1 MCAVRSDWGGMP
13 VKQITIMIDDDQQAA
28 QIVEMLS
35 DFDAIRSVDV
45 DPTWS
50 TIDQQEFAIRIIES
64 EIGPMISNSR
74 ASVYDVME
82 AYDEGHSPSDIGEFY
97 NLSPHQVDVALAYIN
112 KNRFRLEPELRELLV
127 KKAENEAY
135 HRALIAER
143 EKQFVKEMTPER
155 IKLNELLERSRRSRG
170 EI

>member
-1 MCAVRSDWGGMP
+1 M
-13 VKQITIMIDDDQQAA
+13 KQITIMVDDDQQAQ

-64 EIGPMISNSR
+64 EIGPMISHSR

-82 AYDEGHSPSDIGEFY
+82 AYNEGYNPSEIGSFY
-97 NLSPHQVDVALAYIN
+97 NLSPHQVDVALAYIYE
-112 KNRFRLEPELRELLV
+112 NRARLEPELRELLV

-135 HRALIAER
+135 HRALVAER
-143 EKQFVKEMTPER
+143 EKQFVREMTPER
-155 IKLNELLERSRRSRG
+155 IKFNELLERSRRSRG
-170 EI
+170 AL